1 MATNTGIEVTAL
13 RPAASAGDFYVRPEA
28 QNSGIAQGLERLAGS
43 MSKKKELEDKARA
56 EYLSLSDS
64 LDATNVDALHNMQM
78 YAHESPAVQARIL
91 ELRGQKLGNK
101 FGTDAKA
108 AWNEWKTTAPA
119 DGTGI
124 EEFFSKQKESLAQ
137 SLNGNKFMVAGA
149 MGRMREVESSLRA
162 QHSSYLD
169 SRIRGDAVVLMDEN
183 LGSIML
189 SVQEGSLSRESGLI
203 EVQSIIDDT
212 VNTGVV
218 SRPEAAKNTFDSFIA
233 AYKQTNNWFAREL
246 AEKSIYATGPNGKKV
261 TNIKAIAALEAA
273 DDYIADEQA
282 REEREAATAAIAQQK
297 VDVQT
302 AWNNYYTFT
311 ASNPNKPVP
320 PEMIVALTG
329 AGVSMSTIN
338 TQRKAVMEKDDILY
352 NDTFKQNSIAV
363 LAQIQNGMFNPA
375 GSGINLNTMAEMLGA
390 GFLHPDDATSVMAA
404 IKTAEN
410 STPLLH
416 SVETKGFKKQL
427 VDRLKNSFMVQTP
440 SNAALVEALE
450 IEFDMAFIE
459 KVEDHYSVEGAVKPT
474 TEQLRV
480 YLKEAKADIQ
490 ESQAAVKQK
499 SLENYQFVQ
508 AIKDSAQKSKDGRSV
523 FDDDSDIDDVNNV
536 LNNSARGPAL
546 LAALLEDPNQLMSW
560 QKKGEDVQEIEAWR
574 ILDILSVGGGGFDA
588 WYTENSA
595 HFTRVQ

>member
-43 MSKKKELEDKARA
+43 MSKKKEQEDKARA

-91 ELRGQKLGNK
+91 ELRGQKVANR
-101 FGTDAKA
+101 FGTDTKA
-108 AWNEWKTTAPA
+108 AWNKWKTTAPA

-124 EEFFSKQKESLAQ
+124 EQFFSTQKESLAQ
-137 SLNGNKFMVAGA
+137 SLNGNQYMVAGA

-169 SRIRGDAVVLMDEN
+169 SRIRGDAVSLMDEN

-218 SRPEAAKNTFDSFIA
+218 SRPVAAKNTFDAFIA

-282 REEREAATAAIAQQK
+282 REDREAATAAIAQQK

-338 TQRKAVMEKDDILY
+338 TQRKAVMEKDDVLY
-352 NDTFKQNSIAV
+352 NDAFKQNSIAV

-375 GSGINLNTMAEMLGA
+375 GSGINLNTMAEMIGE

-404 IKTAEN
+404 LKTAEN

-416 SVETKGFKKQL
+416 GVETKGFKKQL

-499 SLENYQFVQ
+499 ALENYEFVQ
-508 AIKDSAQKSKDGRSV
+508 GIQASAEKSKEGMD
-523 FDDDSDIDDVNNV
+523 FYTDDSEIDDVEKVFNTA
-536 LNNSARGPAL
+536 SGPAL
-546 LAALLEDPNQLMSW
+546 LAKLLEDPNQLMSFRLTPDD
-560 QKKGEDVQEIEAWR
+560 DVTQVPAWKV
-574 ILDILSVGGGGFDA
+574 LDISAEGNGGFHV
-588 WYTENSA
+588 WYKANKA
-595 HFTRVQ
+595 HYTRAQ